1 MQGRVA
7 CQDLVGVQMGPGLS
21 KGEMLLEEQDPSMD
35 LQAGRGVWRRRGWE
49 LFCEGRARGRIWP

>member
-21 KGEMLLEEQDPSMD
+21 KGEMLLEEKAPSLD
-35 LQAGRGVWRRRGWE
+35 CQAGQGCVE
-49 LFCEGRARGRIWP
+49 EEGLGALL